1 VKTFNFRPKKHR
13 GAFSFKAR
21 ISNLGIETDDPD
33 ELEDLIDDATEAGEL
48 DEDDPDNEGDNDLD
62 AGEVVDLLIYSV
74 VGDPGSLDPSDESNV
89 TARAIA
95 TALRAAPNAKR
106 INVHLNSEGGNV
118 ADSLAI
124 YNNLTDHKAEVRTF
138 VDGLALSSASLI
150 AMGGDSVTMRRGA
163 LMMIHNPWSLAIGDG
178 NAMRKQAQTLDKFQT
193 AIASV
198 YAEKTGLGLAEIKA
212 MMDEETWMTAMQAKR
227 MGFADAVRGRAN
239 VKPAGNGTNNL
250 RIGGLVY
257 NLSKYKNGAIAAAQT
272 GSNLPI
278 GQVKPSEVKADRG
291 AIFSHMATAARAALG
306 MKPEPSAGAT
316 SSKAARTA
324 ELGSDREAIHN
335 RMVEVAKAALGK
347 NFDEQKTDNSG
358 NEKQAIQNHMARVAK
373 AALG

>member
-1 VKTFNFRPKKHR
+1 MKIFNFRPKKHR
-13 GAFSFKAR
+13 EAFSFKAR
-21 ISNLGIETDDPD
+21 ISNLGIETDDP
-33 ELEDLIDDATEAGEL
+33 ETLEDLISDGGEACEL

-62 AGEVVDLLIYSV
+62 AGDVVDLLIYSV

-95 TALRAAPNAKR
+95 TALRAAPNANR

-118 ADSLAI
+118 ADALAI

-138 VDGLALSSASLI
+138 VDGLALSGASII

-163 LMMIHNPWSLAIGDG
+163 LMMVHNPWSLAIGDG

-239 VKPAGNGTNNL
+239 VKRAGT
-250 RIGGLVY
+250 
-257 NLSKYKNGAIAAAQT
+257 KQT
-272 GSNLPI
+272 T
-278 GQVKPSEVKADRG
+278 SEW
-291 AIFSHMATAARAALG
+291 AALCTISQSIK
-306 MKPEPSAGAT
+306 MALLPPRKPE
-316 SSKAARTA
+316 
-324 ELGSDREAIHN
+324 AIYLL
-335 RMVEVAKAALGK
+335 AK
-347 NFDEQKTDNSG
+347 
-358 NEKQAIQNHMARVAK
+358 
-373 AALG
+373 